1 MNGESMNKE
10 ALINLAWNAID
21 KQDTALAKLEYL
33 TMSHHAYLTAITNGL
48 GDLSGEVEGY
58 YFTHVE
64 LLKELKEYA
73 TTITNGFRAK

>member
-1 MNGESMNKE
+1 
-10 ALINLAWNAID
+10 
-21 KQDTALAKLEYL
+21 
-33 TMSHHAYLTAITNGL
+33 MSHHAYLTAITNGL